1 LFLVHGYWVGTL
13 LLLLLLSI
21 DVGKVVRV
29 VGSAAF
35 ERLMLGSV
43 GDAERSRSGDS
54 LLFLFDR
61 LAYIHVFTN
70 TYKWRLPV

>member
-1 LFLVHGYWVGTL
+1 MFLVHGYWVGTL
-13 LLLLLLSI
+13 FLLLLLSI

-35 ERLMLGSV
+35 ERLMLGTV
-43 GDAERSRSGDS
+43 GDAERSSSGDL
-54 LLFLFDR
+54 LLFLFGC

-70 TYKWRLPV
+70 TYKWRLSV